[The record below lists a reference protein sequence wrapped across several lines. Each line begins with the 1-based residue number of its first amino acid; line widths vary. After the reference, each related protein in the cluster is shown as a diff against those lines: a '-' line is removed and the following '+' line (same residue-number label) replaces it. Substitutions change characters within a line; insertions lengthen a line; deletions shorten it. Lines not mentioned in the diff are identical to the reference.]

1 MSIYR
6 EKLWPAW
13 WLFVAT
19 ALVIPAS
26 LLVFVPIN
34 FTTGVIVAIVL
45 YSGCCLALVLGS
57 PVIEVTD
64 DRLVAGRATLPIEAT
79 GVAAAFR
86 GEEARLQ
93 RGQKLDARAW
103 LLIRGWVA
111 PVVTVA
117 VVDDGDPTPYWL
129 LSTRNP
135 EALAAAIAQAKDATK
150 AGVAR

>member
-45 YSGCCLALVLGS
+45 YTGCCVALLLGA
-57 PVIEVTD
+57 PLIEVTNQYL
-64 DRLVAGRATLPIEAT
+64 RAGRATLPIEAV
-79 GVAAAFR
+79 GVATAFR
-86 GEEARLQ
+86 GDEARLQ
-93 RGQKLDARAW
+93 RGQQLDARAW
-103 LLIRGWVA
+103 LMIRGWVA
-111 PVVTVA
+111 PVATVTV
-117 VVDDGDPTPYWL
+117 VDEEDPTPYWL

-135 EALAAAIAQAKDATK
+135 EALAAAIAQAKTGTAN
-150 AGVAR
+150 AIAR

>member
-13 WLFVAT
+13 WLYVAT

-45 YSGCCLALVLGS
+45 YVGTVVALILAS
-57 PVIEVTD
+57 PVIEVT
-64 DRLVAGRATLPIEAT
+64 RESLRAGRATLPI
-79 GVAAAFR
+79 AAVGQAIGYR
-86 GEEARLQ
+86 GDQARLQ
-93 RGQKLDARAW
+93 RGQQLDARAW

-111 PVVTVA
+111 PIVTVL
-117 VVDDGDPTPYWL
+117 VVDDADPTPYWL
-129 LSTRNP
+129 LSTRQP
-135 EALAAAIAQAKDATK
+135 EALAAAIAE
-150 AGVAR
+150 ARTTR